1 MCSKAFYKR
10 RAITILQ
17 IPIYIFT
24 NCEHVLTFV
33 PWSPHQKCN
42 WSLTGLKG
50 KDTLSFSCISA
61 AFKGRD
67 TSSCCCIS
75 AATVPYSVGH
85 NWAKCPSHQ
94 IGGGHLLL
102 YCSSRNGQQ
111 TITSGSTTGQHKLH
125 ITYALGQTEEKNMI
139 VTKQLHPD

>member
-1 MCSKAFYKR
+1 MLKSFLQKAQLQYFKSPFTYIHIL
-10 RAITILQ
+10 RARVDFCPM
-17 IPIYIFT
+17 IPSSEMQLIT
-24 NCEHVLTFV
+24 NC
-33 PWSPHQKCN
+33 
-42 WSLTGLKG
+42 LKG

-67 TSSCCCIS
+67 TSSSSCIS

-85 NWAKCPSHQ
+85 NWAKCASHQ

-111 TITSGSTTGQHKLH
+111 TITSGSTNGQNKLH
-125 ITYALGQTEEKNMI
+125 ITYAFG
-139 VTKQLHPD
+139 